1 MRTYGNTR
9 VCCLVLLLTGASA
22 SVAACGGDDFENDPR
37 PPTAV
42 TLTGVIQEQG
52 VTVQPSEEG
61 AGPIVITISNQTDE
75 PHTLTLEGEEI
86 DQTVGPVQ
94 PQDTATIQATLERGT
109 YEVRAGSP
117 EAVAREI
124 PPAELT
130 IGPDRDSS
138 SDELLLP

>member
-1 MRTYGNTR
+1 MHRNTR
-9 VCCLVLLLTGASA
+9 VCCMALLLTGATGA
-22 SVAACGGDDFENDPR
+22 IAGCGGDDFENDPR

-42 TLTGVIQEQG
+42 TLTGVIQDQG
-52 VTVQPSEEG
+52 VTVSPSEEG

-75 PHTLTLEGEEI
+75 PHTLTLEGERIEE
-86 DQTVGPVQ
+86 TVGPVQ
-94 PQDTATIQATLERGT
+94 PQDTASIQATLQQGT

-117 EAVAREI
+117 RAVARQI

-130 IGPDRDSS
+130 IGPNRDSS

>member
-1 MRTYGNTR
+1 MHRNTR
-9 VCCLVLLLTGASA
+9 VCCMALLLTGATGA
-22 SVAACGGDDFENDPR
+22 VAGCGGDDFENDPR

-42 TLTGVIQEQG
+42 TLTGVIQDQG
-52 VTVQPSEEG
+52 VTVSPSEEG

-75 PHTLTLEGEEI
+75 PHTLTLEGERIEE
-86 DQTVGPVQ
+86 TVGPVQ
-94 PQDTATIQATLERGT
+94 PQDTASIQATLQQGT
-109 YEVRAGSP
+109 YEVRAGSSR
-117 EAVAREI
+117 AVARQI